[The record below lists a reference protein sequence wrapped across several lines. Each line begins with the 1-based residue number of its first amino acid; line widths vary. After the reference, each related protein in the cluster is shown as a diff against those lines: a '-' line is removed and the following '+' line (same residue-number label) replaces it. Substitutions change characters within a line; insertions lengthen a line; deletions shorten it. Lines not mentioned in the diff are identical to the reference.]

1 MRFLSMFSFGC
12 NLIWWNVHR
21 KIVDSRD
28 RFEVLM
34 HSPRKQH
41 LYENN
46 KNGWLYRVFVSQLF
60 INWLGEFTLQKKENK
75 EM

>member
-1 MRFLSMFSFGC
+1 MRFLSMFSFWG

-41 LYENN
+41 FVRKQQERLIVPGFCESVVY
-46 KNGWLYRVFVSQLF
+46 KLIRRVYTAEE
-60 INWLGEFTLQKKENK
+60 GE
-75 EM
+75 